1 MERTPSM
8 VSDTPNDAS
17 EIEEIK
23 QYLIDRMPLRA
34 FILIVDESEF
44 CDDGHSI
51 PKFNYVKD
59 DHSTVFTTMGLL
71 DATQYI
77 IRKGF
82 D

>member
-1 MERTPSM
+1 M
-8 VSDTPNDAS
+8 VSDTPNDTS
-17 EIEEIK
+17 EIEEIR
-23 QYLIDRMPLRA
+23 QYLIDRMPLKA
-34 FILIVDESEF
+34 FILIVDKSEF

-51 PKFNYVKD
+51 PKFDYVKD
-59 DHSTVFTTMGLL
+59 DYSTVFTTMGLL